1 MTAIIF
7 PREREPSL
15 GGFLS
20 DCAVMTRRNL
30 TTLIRIPQLLLGA
43 TVQPIMFVLLFSYV
57 FGSALGGEVGGD
69 RYREFLLAGI
79 LVQTVA
85 FSSGP
90 TAIGVAS
97 DMKNGI
103 IDRFSSLPMSRL
115 AVMVGRTTSD
125 LVVNVISVAV
135 MLLVGLAVGWRMRG
149 SWVDAALSLATLFL
163 FGFAMSWLGA
173 LIGLSVSTPESAQAL
188 CMIVMFPMAFISSAF
203 IASGDLPGPLRTIAS
218 WNPVTSMARS
228 LREAF
233 GNPLSPKPVVNEPI
247 NWAAEHATAY
257 SALVSLAII
266 VIIVPLA
273 ARAYM
278 KH

>member
-1 MTAIIF
+1 MTAITF
-7 PREREPSL
+7 PQERRTSL
-15 GGFLS
+15 SGFLS

-43 TVQPIMFVLLFSYV
+43 TIQPIMFVLLFSYV
-57 FGSALGGEVGGD
+57 FGSSLGGEVGGD

-85 FSSGP
+85 FSSGQ

-115 AVMVGRTTSD
+115 AVMVGRTLSD
-125 LVVNVISVAV
+125 LVVNVISVVV
-135 MLLVGLAVGWRMRG
+135 MLGVGLLIGWRMRG
-149 SWVDAALSLATLFL
+149 SWLDALTSLAVLLL
-163 FGFAMSWLGA
+163 FGFAMSWVGA
-173 LIGLSVSTPESAQAL
+173 LIGLSVSTPESAQAAL
-188 CMIVMFPMAFISSAF
+188 MIVIFPVAFISSAF

-233 GNPLSPKPVVNEPI
+233 GNPLSPKPVVSEPI
-247 NWAAEHATAY
+247 NWAAQHATAY
-257 SALVSLAII
+257 SALASLAII
-266 VIIVPLA
+266 VVIVPLA

>member
-1 MTAIIF
+1 MTAITF
-7 PREREPSL
+7 PQERESSL
-15 GGFLS
+15 SGFLS

-85 FSSGP
+85 FSAGP

-103 IDRFSSLPMSRL
+103 IDRFCSLPMSRL
-115 AVMVGRTTSD
+115 AVMVGRTISD

-149 SWVDAALSLATLFL
+149 SWADAAVSLAVLLL

-173 LIGLSVSTPESAQAL
+173 LIGLSVSAPESAQAL
-188 CMIVMFPMAFISSAF
+188 CMIVMFPIAFISSAF

-233 GNPLSPKPVVNEPI
+233 GNPLSPKPVVNEPM

-257 SALVSLAII
+257 SALASLAII
-266 VIIVPLA
+266 VIVVPLA

>member
-1 MTAIIF
+1 MSTITF
-7 PREREPSL
+7 PQERESTAR
-15 GGFLS
+15 GFLS

-30 TTLIRIPQLLLGA
+30 TTLVRIPQLLLGA
-43 TVQPIMFVLLFSYV
+43 TAQPIMFVLLFSYV
-57 FGSALGGEVGGD
+57 FGSALGGEVGGGV
-69 RYREFLLAGI
+69 YREFLLAGI

-85 FSSGP
+85 FSAGP

-103 IDRFSSLPMSRL
+103 IDRFCSLPMSRL
-115 AVMVGRTTSD
+115 AVMVGRTVSD

-149 SWVDAALSLATLFL
+149 SWADAALSLAVLLL

-188 CMIVMFPMAFISSAF
+188 CMIVMFPIAFISSAF
-203 IASGDLPGPLRTIAS
+203 IASADLPGPLRAIAS
-218 WNPVTSMARS
+218 WNPVTSLSRS

-233 GNPLSPKPVVNEPI
+233 GNPISPKPVVDEPI
-247 NWAAEHATAY
+247 NWAAQYATAY
-257 SALVSLAII
+257 SAIVSLVMIAIL
-266 VIIVPLA
+266 VPLA
-273 ARAYM
+273 VRAYM

>member
-1 MTAIIF
+1 MTAITF
-7 PREREPSL
+7 PQERESSL

-30 TTLIRIPQLLLGA
+30 TTLVRIPQLLLGA

-103 IDRFSSLPMSRL
+103 IDRFCSLPMSRL
-115 AVMVGRTTSD
+115 AVMVGRTISD

-149 SWVDAALSLATLFL
+149 SWVDAAVSLSVLLL

-188 CMIVMFPMAFISSAF
+188 TMIVMFPIAFISSAF

-233 GNPLSPKPVVNEPI
+233 GNPLSPKPVVNEPM

-257 SALVSLAII
+257 SALASLAII
-266 VIIVPLA
+266 VVVVPLA